1 MAFSLGKTPI
11 HIEAPRYTY
20 RKNALTVTPRHSPR
34 VRDAGGWIGHSRARK
49 AKDPQG
55 RKRNTFEAVEVRNM
69 KCEIAQQNIILA
81 QYGELPDELQL
92 PLEQHLA
99 GCEDC
104 RREWNA
110 LLALNE
116 ELALAPMVEPS
127 PNLLTACRV
136 HLDEALD
143 NLPPRSIPQRFF
155 GSAFRWLGF
164 LQGAPALATLLL
176 GMGFLGGNFLARYQA
191 AHAPQLPR
199 PVIVSDTAD
208 GSIASVS
215 GIVQTPNSELV
226 QVKYN
231 RLVPEMVQGSLD
243 DPQIRQLLL
252 LGTKLA
258 TSSDVHADSVALL
271 ANECRSGLDC
281 DNSDGGANAFRGALV
296 YSLRHDGSAVVRLK
310 ALNGLQPYVAQ
321 NEQVRDA
328 VLDALLYD
336 KSVDVRTQ
344 AISML
349 TPVEADSSVRQ
360 VLRTVS
366 SQDANPAIRNASFQ
380 VLQGSADIQ

>member
-1 MAFSLGKTPI
+1 
-11 HIEAPRYTY
+11 
-20 RKNALTVTPRHSPR
+20 
-34 VRDAGGWIGHSRARK
+34 
-49 AKDPQG
+49 
-55 RKRNTFEAVEVRNM
+55 M
-69 KCEIAQQNIILA
+69 KCENAQQNIILA
-81 QYGELPDELQL
+81 QYGELPDELQF
-92 PLEQHLA
+92 PLEQHL
-99 GCEDC
+99 GVCEDC

-116 ELALAPMVEPS
+116 ELALTPMVEPS
-127 PNLLTACRV
+127 PNLLAASRMR
-136 HLDEALD
+136 LDEALD
-143 NLPPRSIPQRFF
+143 SLPPQSISQRLF
-155 GSAFRWLGF
+155 GNAFRWLGF

-176 GMGFLGGNFLARYQA
+176 GVGFLGGNFIARYQA

-199 PVIVSDTAD
+199 PVILSNTAD
-208 GSIASVS
+208 GAIANVS

-258 TSSDVHADSVALL
+258 TNNDVHADSVALL
-271 ANECRSGLDC
+271 ASECRAGHDC
-281 DNSDGGANAFRGALV
+281 AGGEDGTNEIRATLV
-296 YSLRHDGSAVVRLK
+296 SSLRYDKNSVVRLK

-321 NEQVRDA
+321 DEHVRNA

-336 KSVDVRTQ
+336 KSADVRTQ

-366 SQDANPAIRNASFQ
+366 SQDVNPAIRNASYQ